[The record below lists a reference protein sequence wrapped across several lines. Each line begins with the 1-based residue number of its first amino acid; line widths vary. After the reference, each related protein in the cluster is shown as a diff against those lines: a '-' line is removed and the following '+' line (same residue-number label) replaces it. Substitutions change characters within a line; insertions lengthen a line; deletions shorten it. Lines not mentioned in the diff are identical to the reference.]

1 MRVAKFRSRLLLA
14 VGPLV
19 LTSASSAEP
28 LPASASEFLARNCV
42 ACHSGDQPQAGVDLS
57 FSDTDW
63 GSREA
68 VAQWERVY
76 EALSSAKMP
85 PAAANQ
91 LSAPERGRM
100 VDWLQGRL
108 LAHSGVGG
116 GVPRRLNRAEYENSI
131 RDLFGI
137 SDFALPH
144 SFPADDSSHGFD
156 NVGSGLILSPPV
168 MAQYLE
174 LATRIADELLPPDT
188 GPHWADAKTYKLSS
202 TAFDSSAGRSVES
215 SRFRIVSSRNMASA
229 AAWPSRWE
237 ATQSGVYRIVLHA
250 NVFESD
256 SMFYAPRSE
265 PARVGL
271 YARPKIDNYYAPFG
285 ELRKLAEFEVL
296 PGREQ
301 PQRLV
306 AEVELF
312 AGDLFGVRWENGPA
326 YSDPPRRDY
335 SQAFLADRLVRD
347 RLYYAAMQQYG
358 GGPRGTTQV
367 QVYEATKALMESGT
381 LDLQDPR
388 LDKLPEDFGGGL
400 GDRPHNWIKAFV
412 HEELER
418 FGPAIDLSG
427 FEVVG
432 PLRLIEDEQTRARR
446 ARSERFLGPERPG
459 LTDRER
465 IGAVLKRFLPR
476 AFRRPASEEQIRI
489 YADIA
494 ERHVATTA
502 GARLEDGLHLAVRRA
517 LVSPLF
523 LYRGVR
529 ADEFDEYDLASRL
542 SFFLTSCP
550 PDEEL
555 YRLAM
560 QGKLSDP
567 QVLAQQVDRLL
578 ADQRNGNFVRSF
590 TGQWLSTR
598 LLEGIMPDPRLLRFY
613 DPDRRALVDETE
625 MFFAEILRENLPLE
639 TFIDPD
645 FSYRNARLNKIYGG
659 DLEGNEMRRVTFER
673 GGRHGGIL
681 GLGAVMM
688 ATANGVDTQPVL
700 RGVWLLENVVGAP
713 PPPPPGNVPAIA
725 TDTSGATSIRDQL
738 AAHRADPS
746 CASCHNE
753 IDPLGMVL
761 ENFDPVGRWRDHY
774 PRYTKPPDGQAAL
787 TEEFYSTVGK
797 GVLRGPAVD
806 AVGVLTDGTR
816 LEDVTDLKRYLLA
829 RLDVFASCLTE
840 KLMVYAT
847 GRPLSF
853 GDRLAAERIAKS
865 AVERGDGFRDLIVAV
880 VQSEPFS
887 VR

>member
-1 MRVAKFRSRLLLA
+1 MPRPGLLLA
-14 VGPLV
+14 AGTL
-19 LTSASSAEP
+19 LLSAGGSAES
-28 LPASASEFLARNCV
+28 LPGPASEFLARNCL
-42 ACHSGDQPQAGVDLS
+42 ACHTGEQAQAAVDLS
-57 FSDTDW
+57 PSDTDW
-63 GSREA
+63 SSREA
-68 VAQWERVY
+68 IAQWERVF

-85 PAAANQ
+85 PVGANQ
-91 LSAPERGRM
+91 PSAQERGRM
-100 VDWLQGRL
+100 VGWLKGRL

-174 LATRIADELLPPDT
+174 LATLIADELLSPDS
-188 GPHWADAKTYKLSS
+188 GPRKADPKTYKLSS
-202 TAFDSSAGRSVES
+202 TAFDSSAGRSVEG

-250 NVFESD
+250 KVFESD
-256 SMFYAPRSE
+256 RMFYAPRSE

-271 YARPKIDNYYAPFG
+271 YARPKIDDYYAPYG
-285 ELRKLAEFEVL
+285 DLRKLAEFEVL

-326 YSDPPRRDY
+326 YSDLPRRDY
-335 SQAFLADRLVRD
+335 SPAFLADRLVRD
-347 RLYYAAMQQYG
+347 RLYYAAMLQYRG
-358 GGPRGTTQV
+358 GSRGTTQV

-388 LDKLPEDFGGGL
+388 LDKLPEDWGGGL
-400 GDRPHNWIKAFV
+400 GNGPHNWIKAFV

-418 FGPAIDLSG
+418 YGPAIDLSG

-432 PLRLIEDEQTRARR
+432 PLRLVEDDETRARK

-465 IGAVLKRFLPR
+465 IDNVLRRFLPR
-476 AFRRPASEEQIRI
+476 VFRRPASDDQVRT

-494 ERHVATTA
+494 EQHIASVPDGRV
-502 GARLEDGLHLAVRRA
+502 EDGLHLAVRRA

-529 ADEFDEYDLASRL
+529 ADEFDGFDLATRL
-542 SFFLTSCP
+542 SFFLTSHP
-550 PDEEL
+550 PDDEL
-555 YRLAM
+555 FQIAAEGR
-560 QGKLSDP
+560 LSDS
-567 QVLAQQVDRLL
+567 QVLAGQVDRLL
-578 ADQRNGNFVRSF
+578 AAKLNDNFVRNF

-598 LLEGIMPDPRLLRFY
+598 LLEGIMPDPRLLRFF
-613 DPDRRALVDETE
+613 DPDREALIDETE

-645 FSYRNARLNKIYGG
+645 FSYRSARLNKIYGG
-659 DLEGNEMRRVTFER
+659 ELEGNEMRRVTFER

-700 RGVWLLENVVGAP
+700 RGVWLLENVFGARPPDP
-713 PPPPPGNVPAIA
+713 PPNVPAIA
-725 TDTSGATSIRDQL
+725 ADTSGATSMRDQL
-738 AAHRADPS
+738 AAHRADPT

-761 ENFDPVGRWRDHY
+761 ESFDPVGRWRDHY
-774 PRYTKPPDGQAAL
+774 PLYTKPPDGQTAL
-787 TEEFYSTVGK
+787 TEEYYSTVGK
-797 GVLRGPAVD
+797 GVLPGPAVD
-806 AVGVLTDGTR
+806 SVGVLSDGTR
-816 LEDVTDLKRYLLA
+816 LEDITDLKRHLLA
-829 RLDVFASCLTE
+829 RMDVFASCLTE

-853 GDRLAAERIAKS
+853 GDRLAAERIASS

-880 VQSEPFS
+880 VQSESFAA
-887 VR
+887 R

>member
-1 MRVAKFRSRLLLA
+1 MSRLGLLLA
-14 VGPLV
+14 IGPL
-19 LTSASSAEP
+19 LPSLGNSAES
-28 LPASASEFLARNCV
+28 LPASANEFLARNCV
-42 ACHSGDQPQAGVDLS
+42 ACHTGEQAQAGIQLS
-57 FSDTDW
+57 SSETDW
-63 GSREA
+63 SSREA
-68 VAQWERVY
+68 VAKWERVFG
-76 EALSSAKMP
+76 ALSTAKMP
-85 PAAANQ
+85 PATASQ
-91 LSAPERGRM
+91 PSAQERAHM
-100 VDWLQGRL
+100 VEWLKGRL

-144 SFPADDSSHGFD
+144 SFPSDDSSHGFD

-174 LATRIADELLPPDT
+174 LATRIADELMPTGT
-188 GPHWADAKTYKLSS
+188 GPGKPNTKTYNLSP
-202 TAFDSSAGRSVES
+202 TAFDSSAGRAVEG

-229 AAWPSRWE
+229 AAWPSRFE
-237 ATQSGVYRIVLHA
+237 ATQSGVYRVSIQA
-250 NVFESD
+250 QVFETD
-256 SMFYAPRSE
+256 RMFYAPRAE
-265 PARVGL
+265 PVRVGL
-271 YARPKIDNYYAPFG
+271 YARPKIDSYYAPF
-285 ELRKLAEFEVL
+285 EDLRKLAEFEVS

-301 PQRLV
+301 PQPIV

-312 AGDLFGVRWENGPA
+312 AGELFGVRWENGPA

-335 SQAFLADRLVRD
+335 SPKFLADRLIRD
-347 RLYYAAMQQYG
+347 RLYYAAMLQYR
-358 GGPRGTTQV
+358 GGPRGATQV
-367 QVYEATKALMESGT
+367 QVYEATKALMDGGT
-381 LDLQDPR
+381 LDLQDPS
-388 LDKLPEDFGGGL
+388 LDKLPDDYGGGL
-400 GDRPHNWIKAFV
+400 GDRPHNWIRAFV

-432 PLRLIEDEQTRARR
+432 PLRLIEDDESRARR
-446 ARSERFLGPERPG
+446 ARSEQFLGPELLG
-459 LTDRER
+459 MGDRER
-465 IGAVLKRFLPR
+465 IENALERFLPR
-476 AFRRPASEEQIRI
+476 AFRRPASDAQIRT

-494 ERHVATTA
+494 ERHIAATP
-502 GARLEDGLHLAVRRA
+502 GARVQDGLHLAVRRA

-529 ADEFDEYDLASRL
+529 ADEFDEFDLASRL
-542 SFFLTSCP
+542 SFFLTSYP
-550 PDEEL
+550 PDGEL
-555 YRLAM
+555 YQLAA
-560 QGKLSDP
+560 QGRLSDP

-578 ADQRNGNFVRSF
+578 AGDRSENFVRSF

-613 DPDRRALVDETE
+613 DPDRRALIDETE

-659 DLEGNEMRRVTFER
+659 GLEGNEMRRVTFER

-700 RGVWLLENVVGAP
+700 RGVWLLDNVFGAP
-713 PPPPPGNVPAIA
+713 PPEPPANVPAIA
-725 TDTSGATSIRDQL
+725 SDTSGATSMRDQL
-738 AAHRADPS
+738 AAHRADPT

-774 PRYTKPPDGQAAL
+774 PVYTKPPDGQAAL
-787 TEEFYSTVGK
+787 TEEFYSTVGE
-797 GVLRGPAVD
+797 GVLPGPSVD

-816 LEDVTDLKRYLLA
+816 LEDVTDLKRYLVA
-829 RLDVFASCLTE
+829 RLDVFAACLTE

-847 GRPLSF
+847 GRSLSF
-853 GDRLAAERIAKS
+853 GDRLLAERIAKS
-865 AVERGDGFRDLIVAV
+865 AVDRGDGFRDLVVAV
-880 VQSEPFS
+880 AQSESFAA
-887 VR
+887 R

>member
-1 MRVAKFRSRLLLA
+1 
-14 VGPLV
+14 
-19 LTSASSAEP
+19 
-28 LPASASEFLARNCV
+28 
-42 ACHSGDQPQAGVDLS
+42 
-57 FSDTDW
+57 
-63 GSREA
+63 
-68 VAQWERVY
+68 
-76 EALSSAKMP
+76 
-85 PAAANQ
+85 
-91 LSAPERGRM
+91 M

-108 LAHSGVGG
+108 LAHSAVGG
-116 GVPRRLNRAEYENSI
+116 GVPRRLNREEYENSI

-137 SDFALPH
+137 SEFALPH
-144 SFPADDSSHGFD
+144 SFPSDDSSHGFD

-174 LATRIADELLPPDT
+174 LATRIADELLPPDI
-188 GPHWADAKTYKLSS
+188 GPQKANAKTYTLSP
-202 TAFDSSAGRSVES
+202 TAFDTDGGRAVEGT
-215 SRFRIVSSRNMASA
+215 RLRIVSSRNIASA
-229 AAWPSRWE
+229 AAWPSRFE
-237 ATQSGVYRIVLHA
+237 ATQSGVYRVTFEAEI
-250 NVFESD
+250 FESD
-256 SMFYAPRSE
+256 RMFYERRTE

-271 YARPKIDNYYAPFG
+271 YARPKIADYYAPYQD
-285 ELRKLAEFEVL
+285 LRKLAEFEVV
-296 PGREQ
+296 PGSEQ
-301 PQRLV
+301 PQRIV

-312 AGDLFGVRWENGPA
+312 AGELFGVRWMNGPA

-335 SQAFLADRLVRD
+335 SHEFLADRLVRD
-347 RLYYAAMQQYG
+347 RLYYAAMLQFG
-358 GGPRGTTQV
+358 GGSRGTTQV

-381 LDLQDPR
+381 LDLKDPR
-388 LDKLPEDFGGGL
+388 LDKLPEVWGGGL
-400 GDRPHNWIKAFV
+400 GNGPHNWIKAFV
-412 HEELER
+412 HEELGR

-427 FEVVG
+427 IEVVG
-432 PLRLIEDEQTRARR
+432 PLRLIEDQQTRTRR
-446 ARSERFLGPERPG
+446 ARTERFLGPEQPG
-459 LTDRER
+459 ATDRER
-465 IGAVLKRFLPR
+465 IQAVLKRFLPR
-476 AFRRPASEEQIRI
+476 AFRRPATEEQIRI
-489 YADIA
+489 YSDIA
-494 ERHVATTA
+494 EQHIATTA
-502 GARLEDGLHLAVRRA
+502 GARVEDGLHLAVRRA

-529 ADEFDEYDLASRL
+529 ADEFDDFDLASRL
-542 SFFLTSCP
+542 SFFLTSYP

-555 YRLAM
+555 TRLAA
-560 QGKLSDP
+560 QRRLSDP

-578 ADQRNGNFVRSF
+578 ADQRNGSFVRSF

-700 RGVWLLENVVGAP
+700 RGVWLLENVFGAQ

-725 TDTSGATSIRDQL
+725 TDTSGANSIRDQL
-738 AAHRADPS
+738 DAHRADPS

-787 TEEFYSTVGK
+787 TEEFYSTVGE
-797 GVLRGPAVD
+797 GVLPGPAVD

-829 RLDVFASCLTE
+829 RLDVFAACLTE
-840 KLMVYAT
+840 KLLVYGA
-847 GRPLSF
+847 GRSLSF
-853 GDRLAAERIAKS
+853 GDRLAAKRIARA
-865 AVERGDGFRDLIVAV
+865 AVARGDGFRDLIVAV
-880 VQSEPFS
+880 VQSEPFA